1 MLMWQADSQCD
12 KKIIFC
18 FDQPCQYFPHF
29 PSITFHPLLNSH
41 FDTILKCHIEPKS
54 LRPNI

>member
-18 FDQPCQYFPHF
+18 FDQPYQYFPHF
-29 PSITFHPLLNSH
+29 PSITFHPLFTIHYLIHNTKMSH
-41 FDTILKCHIEPKS
+41 IA
-54 LRPNI
+54 